1 MSALFSRNKKNEPG
15 PDVRVDEFMS
25 KMDKVWNAPPL
36 APAEINGHKL
46 TYHYNDVKIRADYS
60 VSGNDKSKRKNNVLA
75 LGINRGEVLTL
86 SFDTRTVDGGYDSKN
101 VIVSWKKIKLGDMR
115 ANRMRDMVREWRS
128 VRLPIFCAM
137 AFPSSGRDFYLEIGF
152 YGKPSKNEKT

>member
-1 MSALFSRNKKNEPG
+1 MSALFSRNKENEPG

-46 TYHYNDVKIRADYS
+46 TYHYNDVKIRAAYP
-60 VSGNDKSKRKNNVLA
+60 VSGSDKSIKKNNVLS
-75 LGINRGEVLTL
+75 LGIYRGEVLTL

-101 VIVSWKKIKLGDMR
+101 VIVSWKKTKLGDMR

-128 VRLPIFCAM
+128 ARLPIFCAM
-137 AFPSSGRDFYLEIGF
+137 AFPSSGRDFFLEIGF
-152 YGKPSKNEKT
+152 YGKPEKE